1 MHDRNAIIILLRTS
15 RREIKIGYVVWQV
28 GFQFAGIIII
38 KINLET
44 MNTDIK

>member
-1 MHDRNAIIILLRTS
+1 MHDNNATIILLRTNRS
-15 RREIKIGYVVWQV
+15 EIKIGYVVWQV
-28 GFQFAGIIII
+28 GSNFAGIIIM